1 MSYDW
6 DAVLT
11 ICAGDPE
18 RARLALA
25 GPDLPVDYLLR
36 NAPPPAD
43 GNPYGRIILHSG
55 DLGEILLI
63 RWRPDT
69 FCAPHNHG
77 DSRGYVRLLEGTF
90 VECSW
95 AMNGESLIANSQRFI
110 SAPTIIPVSR
120 NSIHSMKSID
130 GGASLHCYFPSVS
143 AMRVYDP
150 VSRETLTVGDDC
162 GAWIP
167 ADATRILSRSSWAAG
182 ATGV

>member
-1 MSYDW
+1 MNYDW

-11 ICAGDPE
+11 TCAEDPE

-25 GPDLPVDYLLR
+25 DLPLGYLLH

-43 GNPYGRIILHSG
+43 GNPYGRVILHAG

-90 VECSW
+90 VEQSW
-95 AMNGESLIANSQRFI
+95 EMIDGSLIPTSEHSLA
-110 SAPTIIPVSR
+110 APAIIPISR

-150 VSRETLTVGDDC
+150 VLRETLTVGDDC

-167 ADATRILSRSSWAAG
+167 ADATQILARSFWISGAA
-182 ATGV
+182 TV